1 NYRRYT
7 VLRLLMSGW
16 TCWFILFLSLG
27 LSSCASEPTTVQQ
40 AVQNAVSRLTPEQL
54 ATYNAT
60 SDQVNQWNAS
70 SQFNISTG
78 ELSFLIVGCGN
89 T

>member
-1 NYRRYT
+1 M
-7 VLRLLMSGW
+7 LHLLQPGW

-27 LSSCASEPTTVQQ
+27 LSSCASSPTTVQQ
-40 AVQNAVSRLTPEQL
+40 AVQNAVNHLTPEQL
-54 ATYNAT
+54 ASYNSTA
-60 SDQVNQWNAS
+60 DQVNQWNAS
-70 SQFNISTG
+70 SEFNISTG